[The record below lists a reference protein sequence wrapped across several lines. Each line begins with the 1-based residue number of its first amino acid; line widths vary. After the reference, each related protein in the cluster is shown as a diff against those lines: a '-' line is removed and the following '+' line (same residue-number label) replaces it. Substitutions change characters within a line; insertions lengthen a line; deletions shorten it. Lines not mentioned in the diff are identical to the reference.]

1 MTLEDVTLRSF
12 HFYFH
17 ISYTNRSIRRLN
29 VKENNCSPCKNL
41 IIRITDCVFCLS
53 VCQVLHV
60 KRVWTDCEPP
70 KRTTMKRNKQI
81 DVTRALALAGTFNF
95 LSCCARA
102 CLLPF
107 LTLYFRQLGLTPAM
121 TGLVVG
127 TRHLITLVWS
137 PVASLLSKRYNKRR
151 VVIILALVC
160 SPTVALVLQLIPPTD
175 VQQTGT
181 CNMSAT
187 RSGPTQSQDGNPLVS
202 SVRPATLW
210 TRTLPKVNTTVVSQ
224 PAVTFP
230 AETSPDAE
238 SAHVVTNET
247 SLSQREEGESH
258 PQLSQENT
266 SVVVNSSLAEPK
278 NMLQTTV
285 SVAAPVRNKRS
296 KSAPGEGEV
305 EDGRFDFLGS
315 LKVMD
320 PQHQLFFL
328 ILIIVSVWECTSA
341 PLEWTADDG
350 LHEYLDYADA
360 SDRYSST
367 RVWGLLGA
375 ACGVGGAGLLVSRL
389 SCLIIDQTP
398 RSAVHFYCYAGV
410 AVLALPV
417 AAYLPLY
424 LNKKRDRANGLLK
437 AVQLVRGSPRALLC
451 AVTTLLVGVA
461 SSAVDNFLLWEMQDH
476 GSSELHMGLSLALAL
491 LSQAA
496 FPLLAGRVS
505 KLLSPGR
512 VLTVGAACLASQCFY
527 YSFLWGPWAAAPA
540 QVFSCFS
547 GGALWWA
554 VKVQCEDVATPG
566 AERSVR
572 RIYSSFSLHLGSGL
586 GSFAG
591 GFVVQR
597 FGLRWLFRGVA
608 LGLMLWCVCL
618 PLLQWKAP
626 QQRRINY
633 SRLLA
638 ADASEASDS
647 ESEQDRDW
655 LDKAMEDDRGNN
667 NYGRRVNH

>member
-1 MTLEDVTLRSF
+1 
-12 HFYFH
+12 
-17 ISYTNRSIRRLN
+17 
-29 VKENNCSPCKNL
+29 
-41 IIRITDCVFCLS
+41 
-53 VCQVLHV
+53 
-60 KRVWTDCEPP
+60 
-70 KRTTMKRNKQI
+70 MKRNKQI
-81 DVTRALALAGTFNF
+81 DVKRALALAGTFNF
-95 LSCCARA
+95 LCCCARA

-121 TGLVVG
+121 TGLVMG
-127 TRHLITLVWS
+127 TKHLITLVWS
-137 PVASLLSKRYNKRR
+137 PVVSLLSKHYNKRR
-151 VVIILALVC
+151 VVINCALVC
-160 SPTVALVLQLIPPTD
+160 SAAVALVLQLIPTTD
-175 VQQTGT
+175 VQRMGT
-181 CNMSAT
+181 CNMSDR
-187 RSGPTQSQDGNPLVS
+187 RSGPTQGLDGNLLMS
-202 SVRPATLW
+202 SIRPATLW
-210 TRTLPKVNTTVVSQ
+210 TRTLPKINTAVVSQ
-224 PAVTFP
+224 SAVTFP
-230 AETSPDAE
+230 AETPPDAE
-238 SAHVVTNET
+238 SAPVVTTKT
-247 SLSQREEGESH
+247 SLSQLDEDESQ
-258 PQLSQENT
+258 PQLSQENI
-266 SVVVNSSLAEPK
+266 SVVINSSLGEPK
-278 NMLQTTV
+278 IMHQTTV

-296 KSAPGEGEV
+296 KSGEEEEGD
-305 EDGRFDFLGS
+305 DGRFDFLGS

-375 ACGVGGAGLLVSRL
+375 ACGVGGAGVLVSQL
-389 SCLIIDQTP
+389 SCLIADQSP
-398 RSAVHFYCYAGV
+398 RSVVHFYCYAGV

-424 LNKKRDRANGLLK
+424 LNKKPDRANGLLK

-451 AVTTLLVGVA
+451 VVTTLLVGVA

-496 FPLLAGRVS
+496 FPLLSGRVS

-527 YSFLWGPWAAAPA
+527 YSFLWGPWAALPA

-547 GGALWWA
+547 VGALWWA

-572 RIYSSFSLHLGSGL
+572 RIYSSLSLHLGSGL

-597 FGLRWLFRGVA
+597 FGLTWLFRGVA

-626 QQRRINY
+626 RQRRINY

-647 ESEQDRDW
+647 ESEQERDW

-667 NYGRRVNH
+667 NYGRRINH